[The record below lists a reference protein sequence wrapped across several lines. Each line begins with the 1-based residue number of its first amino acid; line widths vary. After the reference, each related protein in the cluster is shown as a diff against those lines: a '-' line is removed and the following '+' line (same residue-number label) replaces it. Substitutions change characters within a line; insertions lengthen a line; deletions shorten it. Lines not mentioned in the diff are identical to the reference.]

1 MSLYVANLTKFNF
14 QLQFWV
20 EGVNKAV
27 IVNFS
32 PGEQKSVYPEGND
45 VDHQRIVDQ
54 HRVYGITPWAEVARQ
69 REFIGQCYQFDAPM
83 PLNGMIE
90 AMLKNE
96 DVLNDQAHERRKEM
110 AAASDD
116 LMQKTAQETDTK
128 INSFEVEIEEVEQK
142 GVDPQIHEII
152 SVGEDKPQQQER
164 RRGRPRRS

>member
-27 IVNFS
+27 IVNFT
-32 PGEQKSVYPEGND
+32 PGEQKNVYPEGNA
-45 VDHQRIVDQ
+45 VDHQRIIDQ
-54 HRVYGITPWAEVARQ
+54 HRVYGMTPWAEVARQ
-69 REFIGQCYQFDAPM
+69 RGFIGQCYQFDATM

-152 SVGEDKPQQQER
+152 SVGEDNPEPR
-164 RRGRPRRS
+164 RRGRPRRN